1 MTREVVLYITASLD
15 GLIAD
20 ASGGVDWLAGAE
32 GEDYG
37 FAALMDSVDTVLQ
50 GSHTYLSTLELVDYD
65 PYENKTNYVFTSRD
79 DLPVFG
85 SPVFVAKDPV
95 AFVSALKRQPGG
107 RIWCVG
113 GGVLASA
120 LVSAGL
126 VDEIDLFIQPIVLGD
141 GVPLWVPPMTTCSL
155 SLVEAR
161 SWPGDLVQVRYR
173 LPTQA

>member
-1 MTREVVLYITASLD
+1 MAREVVLYITASLD
-15 GLIAD
+15 GFIAD
-20 ASGGVDWLAGAE
+20 TDGGVGWLSGAE

-50 GSHTYLSTLELVDYD
+50 GSHTYLETLNLVDYD
-65 PYENKTNYVFTSRD
+65 PYATKTNYVFTSRQ
-79 DLPVFG
+79 DLPVIG
-85 SPVFVAKDPV
+85 SPVFVAEDPV
-95 AFVSALKRQPGG
+95 TFVSALKRQPGG

-126 VDEIDLFIQPIVLGD
+126 VDEVDLFIQPIILGD
-141 GVPLWVPPMTTCSL
+141 GVPLWVKPMTPRSL
-155 SLVEAR
+155 TVVEAR

-173 LPTQA
+173 LQAEA